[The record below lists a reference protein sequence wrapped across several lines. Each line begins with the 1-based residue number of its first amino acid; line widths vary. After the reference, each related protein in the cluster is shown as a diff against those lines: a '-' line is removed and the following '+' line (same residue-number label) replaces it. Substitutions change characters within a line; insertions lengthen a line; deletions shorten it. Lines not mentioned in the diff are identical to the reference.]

1 MHLICPLGIQ
11 SHALLACSFYALLA
25 FMPYW
30 HSRPI
35 GVHALL
41 ALMPY
46 WHPAAFPQINLL
58 KCVSTFPGM
67 LLASYVAPR
76 LSMKGAYLHQPVPRL
91 RRFRFFLRRFRYCL
105 RLFRFVL
112 RFSAL
117 YHRHFRGVSAHVLLQ
132 RQFSA
137 LWCPLGTLSVLLAPS
152 VSSWHRHDKGLPF
165 VYSKHSCPIGM

>member
-76 LSMKGAYLHQPVPRL
+76 LSMKGAYLHQPVPSSAAFPLLLAAFPLLSAAFPLCLAVLRFVSSAL
-91 RRFRFFLRRFRYCL
+91 PRRFRTCTSSTAVFCTL
-105 RLFRFVL
+105 
-112 RFSAL
+112 
-117 YHRHFRGVSAHVLLQ
+117 VSSWHPQ
-132 RQFSA
+132 
-137 LWCPLGTLSVLLAPS
+137 CPLGTVSVLLAPS
-152 VSSWHRHDKGLPF
+152 
-165 VYSKHSCPIGM
+165 